1 VVVTGVE
8 AQALFNWLINCRST
22 VSNTGPHAG
31 IPPTLLAP
39 VAFTGATLTPLKV
52 RIPLLLYYD
61 SFKNKICFKIVYKYV
76 TVDFKIFSQ
85 SATVYL
91 MFIYTNKYNFY

>member
-1 VVVTGVE
+1 MVVTGVE

-61 SFKNKICFKIVYKYV
+61 SFKNKICFKIVFNYV
-76 TVDFKIFSQ
+76 VADFKIFSQ
-85 SATVYL
+85 PAVCIMLVY
-91 MFIYTNKYNFY
+91 K

>member
-1 VVVTGVE
+1 MVVTGVE

-52 RIPLLLYYD
+52 KITSLLLLLYYD

-76 TVDFKIFSQ
+76 VADFKIFSQ
-85 SATVYL
+85 LATVCIML
-91 MFIYTNKYNFY
+91 IYK

>member
-1 VVVTGVE
+1 MSFRQRKIDSSKESLVVVTGVE

-39 VAFTGATLTPLKV
+39 VAFTGATLTPFKV
-52 RIPLLLYYD
+52 RITFMYH
-61 SFKNKICFKIVYKYV
+61 VYGYRQFV
-76 TVDFKIFSQ
+76 
-85 SATVYL
+85 VYCR
-91 MFIYTNKYNFY
+91 NV

>member
-1 VVVTGVE
+1 MSSRQRTIDTTKESLVVVTGVE
-8 AQALFNWLINCRST
+8 AQALFNWLINCRSA

-52 RIPLLLYYD
+52 RITFVSYSKLNAYL
-61 SFKNKICFKIVYKYV
+61 
-76 TVDFKIFSQ
+76 TVCR
-85 SATVYL
+85 
-91 MFIYTNKYNFY
+91 

>member
-1 VVVTGVE
+1 MTGVE

-52 RIPLLLYYD
+52 RITFDFYRNILCLY
-61 SFKNKICFKIVYKYV
+61 K
-76 TVDFKIFSQ
+76 
-85 SATVYL
+85 
-91 MFIYTNKYNFY
+91 

>member
-1 VVVTGVE
+1 MVVTGVE

-52 RIPLLLYYD
+52 KTPLLLYYD
-61 SFKNKICFKIVYKYV
+61 SFKNKPCFKIVYKCV
-76 TVDFKIFSQ
+76 TADFKIFSQ
-85 SATVYL
+85 PATICL
-91 MFIYTNKYNFY
+91 MHTYQ

>member
-1 VVVTGVE
+1 MSSRQRKIDSTKESLVVVTGVE

-52 RIPLLLYYD
+52 RIRLL
-61 SFKNKICFKIVYKYV
+61 NN
-76 TVDFKIFSQ
+76 IFNSI
-85 SATVYL
+85 
-91 MFIYTNKYNFY
+91 F